1 MRRGLVVLP
10 GCCLALLTFGAA
22 PSYAAGGDPG
32 PAPDSCF
39 EPNANG
45 DLPTCTS
52 DGGPWVPTY
61 DDSSPPDGVPGSFIG
76 FVVLAMLVGGG
87 FTIYKV
93 TMARRLATDSGMDP
107 GQATAMTLLN
117 EDGLAATY
125 LAANLRSSTPAAPA
139 AAAHRSASERLA
151 ELQQLKDAGTLTEA
165 EYAERRKAIVDSI

>member
-1 MRRGLVVLP
+1 LVLA
-10 GCCLALLTFGAA
+10 GFCLAFLIFGAT

-61 DDSSPPDGVPGSFIG
+61 DNSSPSDGIPGSFIG
-76 FVVLAMLVGGG
+76 FVILAMLVGGG

-93 TMARRLATDSGMDP
+93 TMARRLATASGMDP

-125 LAANLRSSTPAAPA
+125 LAANLRSSTPAPSA
-139 AAAHRSASERLA
+139 AAPVAHRSTSERLA

-165 EYAERRKAIVDSI
+165 EYAERRKAILDSI